1 MISTWHISHK
11 MTARLKSM
19 DAQVSFDVDV
29 VAQILDMI
37 HFLASFK
44 QNQQKLELFSSRL
57 SVQIFSAKP
66 VPNLI
71 HQTK

>member
-1 MISTWHISHK
+1 
-11 MTARLKSM
+11 M

-44 QNQQKLELFSSRL
+44 QNQQKLEVFSSPTL
-57 SVQIFSAKP
+57 SAKFLCKTCP
-66 VPNLI
+66 PI
-71 HQTK
+71 WSTKPTN